1 MTPLMLV
8 NTSVLVTDSVTNI
21 AVSSAGS
28 ATDVRG
34 NRNSRTS
41 RHAAPIMARVLRR
54 MNQLRAANSLS
65 M

>member
-8 NTSVLVTDSVTNI
+8 NTNVLVTDSVTNI
-21 AVSSAGS
+21 AASSAGS
-28 ATDVRG
+28 ATEDSG
-34 NRNSRTS
+34 NRSSRTS
-41 RHAAPIMARVLRR
+41 RTPAMMTARVLSR